1 MYSATSFA
9 GPRAFARLLFVD
21 FQTTMP
27 PDERARLYGM
37 DGKLRVDI
45 SLRVNE
51 AAVEFVHEA
60 PNGSRELLGSIVVPP
75 APHEPDCDCVACE
88 PRHAAR

>member
-1 MYSATSFA
+1 MTH
-9 GPRAFARLLFVD
+9 PLTERAIALHEAARLLFVD

-37 DGKLRVDI
+37 HGKLRVD
-45 SLRVNE
+45 
-51 AAVEFVHEA
+51 
-60 PNGSRELLGSIVVPP
+60 NGSRELLGSIVVPP